1 MCMAMKQL
9 EWAEIYRRIRRTE
22 TVEVQERKIQK
33 FPSRER
39 NHAVRRKN
47 NNNNFRSHA
56 NCETCARVAAK
67 ENR

>member
-1 MCMAMKQL
+1 MCLAMKQL
-9 EWAEIYRRIRRTE
+9 EWAEVCRRLLRAERSE
-22 TVEVQERKIQK
+22 PERKMQK

-56 NCETCARVAAK
+56 NCETCARVAA
-67 ENR
+67 EQDR